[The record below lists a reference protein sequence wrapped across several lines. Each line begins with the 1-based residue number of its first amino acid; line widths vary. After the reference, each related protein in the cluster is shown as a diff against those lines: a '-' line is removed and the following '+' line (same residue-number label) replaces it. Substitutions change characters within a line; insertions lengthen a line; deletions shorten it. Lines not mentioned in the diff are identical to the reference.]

1 MTLSEKAELKRGMC
15 LPTREHGL
23 SKLIFFLVSVPVLDI
38 SAVIDGDAELPCDI
52 TPPGG

>member
-1 MTLSEKAELKRGMC
+1 MNMQSARKIF
-15 LPTREHGL
+15 LPF
-23 SKLIFFLVSVPVLDI
+23 KPIFCFVSVPVLDI

>member
-15 LPTREHGL
+15 LPTREA
-23 SKLIFFLVSVPVLDI
+23 KQFFFLVSVPVLDI